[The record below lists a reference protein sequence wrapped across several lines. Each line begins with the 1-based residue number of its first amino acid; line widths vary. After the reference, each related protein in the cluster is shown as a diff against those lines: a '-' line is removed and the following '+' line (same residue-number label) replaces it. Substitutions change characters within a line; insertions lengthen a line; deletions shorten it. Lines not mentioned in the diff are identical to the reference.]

1 MYSQK
6 STISL
11 KGARFESAQC
21 TLNRVHHVKKRVRL
35 NTIHKDHTAIRCEAN
50 VRCGV
55 NCVVMTST
63 PNESIH
69 TKKGPVYT
77 QKVPSTYTKMYIYKC
92 FHGEE

>member
-6 STISL
+6 SPISL